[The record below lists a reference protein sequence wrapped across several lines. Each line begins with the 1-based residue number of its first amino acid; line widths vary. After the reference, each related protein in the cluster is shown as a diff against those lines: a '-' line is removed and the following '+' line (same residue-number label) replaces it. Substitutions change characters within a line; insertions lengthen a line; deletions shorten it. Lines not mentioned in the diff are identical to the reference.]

1 MIHPP
6 KPIWVLIVQRRM
18 KKLFTPIMMLVSA
31 AALAQ
36 GQSANLPRYEFFGGY
51 SVNADY
57 IPNRSVLLALDQKV
71 SPFFSLGSG
80 PYGFEFSVKRYLRNG
95 LGLKT
100 DFSGYYDP
108 FPPNKGIYCQSSG
121 CFNGL
126 NGKATS
132 KTFYLTSGAEW
143 KIRRDKRFAPFVQ
156 ALGGI
161 VHSRAKFTLTGSDT
175 GPPLSG
181 GIILGSSTSAL
192 TGTISYS
199 DSFADTGWTL
209 TTGAGFDV
217 RLTKKLGYRL
227 SMDYDPTFL
236 VRAIYQDPVLDSQGR
251 LVLATST
258 PSARS
263 RQDHARISMGI
274 VWKFR

>member
-1 MIHPP
+1 
-6 KPIWVLIVQRRM
+6 
-18 KKLFTPIMMLVSA
+18 MMLVSA

-36 GQSANLPRYEFFGGY
+36 GQSANLPRYEFFAGY
-51 SVNADY
+51 AVNEDY
-57 IPNRSVLLALDQKV
+57 FRNRPVLLALDQKV

-80 PYGFEFSVKRYLRNG
+80 PYGFEFSVKRYVRNG

-108 FPPNKGIYCQSSG
+108 FPSSKGIYCQNSG
-121 CFNGL
+121 CINGL
-126 NGKATS
+126 NAKATGKA
-132 KTFYLTSGAEW
+132 FYLTSGVEW

-161 VHSRAKFTLTGSDT
+161 VHSRAKFTLTGSDS
-175 GPPLSG
+175 GEPFSG
-181 GIILGSSTSAL
+181 GVILASSTSAF
-192 TGTISYS
+192 TGRISYS

-217 RLTKKLGYRL
+217 RLNKKLGYRL

-236 VRAIYQDPVLDSQGR
+236 VRPIYRDPVLDSQGR
-251 LVLATST
+251 LILSTST

-263 RQDHARISMGI
+263 RQDHARITMGI

>member
-1 MIHPP
+1 
-6 KPIWVLIVQRRM
+6 
-18 KKLFTPIMMLVSA
+18 MLVSA

-36 GQSANLPRYEFFGGY
+36 GESENVPRYEFFGGY

-80 PYGFEFSVKRYLRNG
+80 PYGFEFSVKRYVRNG

-132 KTFYLTSGAEW
+132 KTFY
-143 KIRRDKRFAPFVQ
+143 
-156 ALGGI
+156 
-161 VHSRAKFTLTGSDT
+161 
-175 GPPLSG
+175 
-181 GIILGSSTSAL
+181 
-192 TGTISYS
+192 
-199 DSFADTGWTL
+199 
-209 TTGAGFDV
+209 
-217 RLTKKLGYRL
+217 
-227 SMDYDPTFL
+227 
-236 VRAIYQDPVLDSQGR
+236 
-251 LVLATST
+251 
-258 PSARS
+258 
-263 RQDHARISMGI
+263 
-274 VWKFR
+274 

>member
-1 MIHPP
+1 MPGHDLRRLYPP
-6 KPIWVLIVQRRM
+6 WRYFRKIPWKGLQIVTSTVSRLTWHVLLLDTNDPSAETDLGFIVQRRM

-80 PYGFEFSVKRYLRNG
+80 PYGFEFSVKRYVRNG

-199 DSFADTGWTL
+199 ALSPTL
-209 TTGAGFDV
+209 AGPS
-217 RLTKKLGYRL
+217 RPAQGLTC
-227 SMDYDPTFL
+227 
-236 VRAIYQDPVLDSQGR
+236 A
-251 LVLATST
+251 
-258 PSARS
+258 
-263 RQDHARISMGI
+263 
-274 VWKFR
+274 

>member
-1 MIHPP
+1 MCCCWTRMIHPL

-36 GQSANLPRYEFFGGY
+36 GQSANLRYEFFGGY

-80 PYGFEFSVKRYLRNG
+80 PYGFELSVKRYVRNG

-143 KIRRDKRFAPFVQ
+143 KIRRAKRLAPCVK

-161 VHSRAKFTLTGSDT
+161 DNSRAESRLTGPDP

-181 GIILGSSTSAL
+181 GIILAST
-192 TGTISYS
+192 
-199 DSFADTGWTL
+199 
-209 TTGAGFDV
+209 
-217 RLTKKLGYRL
+217 
-227 SMDYDPTFL
+227 
-236 VRAIYQDPVLDSQGR
+236 
-251 LVLATST
+251 
-258 PSARS
+258 
-263 RQDHARISMGI
+263 
-274 VWKFR
+274 